1 MDEEQQRSD
10 LEEEKAELKYKVKK
24 LEENLADCTSQS
36 SADYNVLQKQLAE
49 ATYDLVTKEERIK
62 ELVNLDVSLSRF
74 IFYLVISIYPSILP
88 FCLNM
93 AAKLSEWSRRH

>member
-74 IFYLVISIYPSILP
+74 IFYLVS
-88 FCLNM
+88 
-93 AAKLSEWSRRH
+93 